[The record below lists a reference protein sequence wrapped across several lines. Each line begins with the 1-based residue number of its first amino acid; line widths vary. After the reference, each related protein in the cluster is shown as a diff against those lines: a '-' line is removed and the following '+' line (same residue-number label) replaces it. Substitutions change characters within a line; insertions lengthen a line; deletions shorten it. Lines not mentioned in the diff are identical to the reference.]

1 MALKQTNN
9 NHINISSIG
18 QKVVT
23 GAKTGME
30 IAGALKS
37 IYELGKGLYT
47 AGRTIAAVAPA
58 VGLL

>member
-1 MALKQTNN
+1 MALRQTNN
-9 NHINISSIG
+9 NSLNVSSIG

-23 GAKTGME
+23 GARTGIE

-47 AGRTIAAVAPA
+47 AGRTIAPIASTL
-58 VGLL
+58 GLL

>member
-1 MALKQTNN
+1 MALRQTNN
-9 NHINISSIG
+9 NSLNVSSIG

-23 GAKTGME
+23 GARTGIE

-47 AGRTIAAVAPA
+47 AGRTITPLL
-58 VGLL
+58 GLL